1 MTASAS
7 LRRIEG
13 KPVERFVRLMVGIMN
28 VDADRIC
35 MGNLTG
41 APTTRSKGHATE
53 SPQDSTAPKERA
65 RLPTAL
71 RVLLNGQPKSR
82 DEVATAA
89 WCWHDIPS
97 LLLLSE

>member
-13 KPVERFVRLMVGIMN
+13 EPVERFVRLMVGIMN

-53 SPQDSTAPKERA
+53 SLEDSTAPKERA

-71 RVLLNGQPKSR
+71 RPSPVGKPKNYKPRLTNTIRLLVGYFVCFP
-82 DEVATAA
+82 
-89 WCWHDIPS
+89 P
-97 LLLLSE
+97 

>member
-13 KPVERFVRLMVGIMN
+13 EPVERFVRLMVGIMN

-41 APTTRSKGHATE
+41 APTTRCKGHATE
-53 SPQDSTAPKERA
+53 SLEACTAVRRA
-65 RLPTAL
+65 CPFAHCRQAFSG
-71 RVLLNGQPKSR
+71 GQTKIIS
-82 DEVATAA
+82 
-89 WCWHDIPS
+89 HD
-97 LLLLSE
+97 